1 MYYVLALVK
10 KKDGIILL
18 CIFKHGLIKISLFLP
33 YAALTASVKAL
44 AVAAMA
50 SQSPALILSWSNAG
64 ATKPTEDAP
73 FLK

>member
-10 KKDGIILL
+10 KKDGIIL
-18 CIFKHGLIKISLFLP
+18 CIFKHGLIEISLFLP
-33 YAALTASVKAL
+33 YAALTASVKVL
-44 AVAAMA
+44 AVAVMA